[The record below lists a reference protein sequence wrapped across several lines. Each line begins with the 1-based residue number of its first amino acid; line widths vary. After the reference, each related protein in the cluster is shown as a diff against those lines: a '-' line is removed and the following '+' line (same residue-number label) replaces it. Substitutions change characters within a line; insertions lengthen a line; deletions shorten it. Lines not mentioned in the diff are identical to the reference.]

1 MTLSKELDKQIENYD
16 FEYIESY
23 LGAAVPSVLK
33 ELYFSGEV
41 FELENIIVE
50 EEVYICIANWEP
62 LNKKR
67 YEKPWPGT
75 ENFLNFAQDGSG
87 NLFIAKPEENFEVVY
102 FFDHETGEIKS
113 LKIDIPTFISKV
125 RDWNED

>member
-1 MTLSKELDKQIENYD
+1 MGVSLTKTMTLSKELDKQIENYD

-75 ENFLNFAQDGSG
+75 ENFFELCSG
-87 NLFIAKPEENFEVVY
+87 WVR
-102 FFDHETGEIKS
+102 KS
-113 LKIDIPTFISKV
+113 IYS
-125 RDWNED
+125 